1 MIEQIAFWTLA
12 VLTLAGALGV
22 VLVKDVMRLV
32 ISLGTFLLGVAGWF
46 LYFGNVFL
54 AAAQVFI
61 YVGGVLILVLF
72 AIMLV
77 HRSEAGSPELESR
90 HGPDSLLVAIGMLV
104 LVSQALSGVWG
115 GIGALREDTGNTLQN
130 LAATLLG
137 SDAGPGAYTSQF
149 GAIGLLLLAA
159 LVAAIVILGGERK

>member
-1 MIEQIAFWTLA
+1 
-12 VLTLAGALGV
+12 
-22 VLVKDVMRLV
+22 
-32 ISLGTFLLGVAGWF
+32 
-46 LYFGNVFL
+46 
-54 AAAQVFI
+54 
-61 YVGGVLILVLF
+61 
-72 AIMLV
+72 
-77 HRSEAGSPELESR
+77 
-90 HGPDSLLVAIGMLV
+90 MLV

>member
-1 MIEQIAFWTLA
+1 MIEQIAFWALA
-12 VLTLAGALGV
+12 ALTLVGGIGV
-22 VLVKDVMRLV
+22 VFVRDVMRLV
-32 ISLGTFLLGVAGWF
+32 ISLGVFLLGVAGWF

-72 AIMLV
+72 ALMLV

-90 HGPDSLLVAIGMLV
+90 HGVDSMLVAFGMLM
-104 LVSQALSGVWG
+104 LVTQALSRVWD
-115 GIGALREDTGNTLQN
+115 GIGPIREDTGNTLPN

-137 SDAGPGAYTSQF
+137 GQSGPGAYTSQF
-149 GAIGLLLLAA
+149 GAVGLLLLAA
-159 LVAAIVILGGERK
+159 LVAAVVVLGGERK